1 MDGYWCRPLNT
12 HESILVPLWSYGI
25 VSSDRLWLDH
35 NGNAWFSASYPSWAT
50 FLFRWAFSTTPLK
63 SMELQE
69 EQQLIADWRVRDEV
83 GCERMTLTVD
93 ISWFTL
99 PMKPHG
105 SPNNC
110 RLSFRVICFSD
121 FLYPKM
127 VLHLQRIGEY
137 QKWIPIHEV
146 AFLELTGTACKWMVG
161 RRLFS
166 LWKIAYFQGY
176 FRDIC

>member
-35 NGNAWFSASYPSWAT
+35 NGNVWFSASYPSWAT

-105 SPNNC
+105 SPHPSNC

-121 FLYPKM
+121 CLYPKR

-137 QKWIPIHEV
+137 QKWIPFHEV
-146 AFLELTGTACKWMVG
+146 AFLELTGTAWKMDGWKKAIFIVEN
-161 RRLFS
+161 RLFS
-166 LWKIAYFQGY
+166 RLF
-176 FRDIC
+176 